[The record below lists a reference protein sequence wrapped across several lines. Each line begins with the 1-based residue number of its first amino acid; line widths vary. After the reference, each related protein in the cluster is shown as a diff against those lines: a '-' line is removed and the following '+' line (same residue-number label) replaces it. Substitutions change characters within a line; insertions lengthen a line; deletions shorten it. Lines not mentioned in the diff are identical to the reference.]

1 MDVRGKNFI
10 LRLAE
15 DKRQQ
20 FDDMLR
26 RNGYGGYSEA
36 LEWLRFYNVI
46 SSRTALSRYS
56 ALLRKRDGVTEGAAG
71 SYHVRTHRDTLK
83 RISENDIQWMQRV
96 EAKLDR
102 LLELLE
108 KDKT

>member
-1 MDVRGKNFI
+1 MDVRGSNFI

-26 RNGYGGYSEA
+26 RNGYGGT
-36 LEWLRFYNVI
+36 LRRLNGFVLQCI

-108 KDKT
+108 KDKA